1 MYKQLSLEINS
12 YIKKQHAFYCAMTI
26 YSIQTFQI
34 KGKESHGKT
43 GKCSKVSKQ
52 YLFKEML
59 WILGTLM
66 VLSFSEH
73 EYKVIFSNMH

>member
-34 KGKESHGKT
+34 KGKESRKT
-43 GKCSKVSKQ
+43 EKCSKVSKQ

-59 WILGTLM
+59 
-66 VLSFSEH
+66 
-73 EYKVIFSNMH
+73 